1 MPSVPRRA
9 GFVPVRPGL
18 SGHSFSL
25 AKTESMSQLLHQDS
39 RNSQPVRRPVGGH
52 KTGVADD
59 PGVYNVV
66 PTMMRLP
73 PKGEDVDVFNGH
85 PQLLRPHMQ
94 ELKADP
100 NQPGMDR
107 MIDDFQSPHSYHESG
122 SYPESKNRTNVALTQ
137 APNMPGSFY
146 VRPTRP
152 VNELSSLRAQANAFI
167 PTAGVRKPIYGI

>member
-39 RNSQPVRRPVGGH
+39 NNSQPVRRPVGRH
-52 KTGVADD
+52 ETGVADD
-59 PGVYNVV
+59 PRVYNVV

-107 MIDDFQSPHSYHESG
+107 MIDHFGPVHSYHESG

-137 APNMPGSFY
+137 PPNMPGSFY

-167 PTAGVRKPIYGI
+167 QTAGVRKPIYGI

>member
-1 MPSVPRRA
+1 
-9 GFVPVRPGL
+9 
-18 SGHSFSL
+18 
-25 AKTESMSQLLHQDS
+25 MSQLLHQDS
-39 RNSQPVRRPVGGH
+39 RNSQPVRRPVGAH

-107 MIDDFQSPHSYHESG
+107 MIDDFGVVESYHESG
-122 SYPESKNRTNVALTQ
+122 SYPEVRSKTNVPLTSI
-137 APNMPGSFY
+137 PNMPGSFY

-152 VNELSSLRAQANAFI
+152 VNELSSLRASANSFI
-167 PTAGVRKPIYGI
+167 QTAGVRKPIYGI